1 MKSFKSVL
9 FIWPSGFDILDWE
22 ILWVDGPRRPRIAA
36 AWVHTATVT
45 RHMTVVTS
53 AGWAGPRAQPQAACR
68 QYRFNFRIRPLS
80 RLWYDQPM
88 ILPGWLE
95 RRTGNYLTL
104 RLGTSCVRPRF
115 KRTRSHQTH
124 RAPAQGTR
132 ACSMFAGVH
141 YGSGPDKLHSMWQN
155 SDQTVER
162 TF

>member
-1 MKSFKSVL
+1 MTL
-9 FIWPSGFDILDWE
+9 R
-22 ILWVDGPRRPRIAA
+22 LWHFGLGNTMGWRAA
-36 AWVHTATVT
+36 AATQC
-45 RHMTVVTS
+45 RS
-53 AGWAGPRAQPQAACR
+53 LSAYSDRDPAYDGAGWAGPRAQPQAACR

-132 ACSMFAGVH
+132 ACSKFAGVH